1 MCGGGGRRSLE
12 PLRPLILLPFLFSLI
27 WRPSSSILDGYNDEI
42 DDLALLARLLASH
55 RPCLLA
61 YILGLDTLVLR
72 RTLRRGLARHPINS
86 FNERRAGRFG
96 FLIEKTREEGETF
109 NLQVLQLTRGMRA
122 LKPSLFPRAYTVQ

>member
-61 YILGLDTLVLR
+61 YILGLDTFFAEL
-72 RTLRRGLARHPINS
+72 
-86 FNERRAGRFG
+86 F
-96 FLIEKTREEGETF
+96 EGD
-109 NLQVLQLTRGMRA
+109 
-122 LKPSLFPRAYTVQ
+122 